1 MGAYDSHPNAAQFPR
16 AASAD
21 AVGWI
26 LTLQATV
33 LSHISLRNS
42 ACAFAMGLAAR
53 LRCEK
58 ISIGL
63 LTRSSI
69 EWIADS
75 AAATEFDRAA
85 DSPVVAAMNECY
97 DQQATVSFPAELM
110 VAPMITQA
118 HQRLAGI
125 AGGGAVCSIPMM
137 NQDQIAGVITFE
149 RRGLSFMPEELA
161 LMEDAASFAGP
172 LFVLK
177 REAQR
182 SWWARLLEALR
193 ARAATLAGPGHWRNK
208 AVFYSAIALL
218 AAASLVPLPYRVS
231 APARLEGSLQRVIV
245 APADGFLR
253 QANARA
259 GDKVTAGQVLAELAA
274 EDMQLE
280 KAKRESELRQHENA
294 YKSAM
299 ARSDRAQM
307 VIHQAKAG
315 EAQAMLALVEG
326 QLGRGQIQA
335 PFDGVIIKGDLAQNL
350 GAPLQRGEVLL
361 TIAPNDSFRLIVEVD
376 EADIA
381 NIRPGQRG
389 QLALAAQPD
398 QLLNFDVVRIV
409 PVATAADARNYFD
422 VEARVDAS
430 GSGLR
435 PGLRGIAKI
444 QAGDRSLLW
453 NLLHRPWAWLR
464 LQLWSASL

>member
-1 MGAYDSHPNAAQFPR
+1 MGAYDSHPNAVEISPATAVD
-16 AASAD
+16 AA
-21 AVGWI
+21 GWI

-33 LSHISLRNS
+33 LSHYSLPDS
-42 ACAFAMGLAAR
+42 ACAFAMELAAR
-53 LRCEK
+53 LHCER

-63 LTRSSI
+63 LSRNTVA
-69 EWIADS
+69 WIADS
-75 AAATEFDRAA
+75 TTATEPDRSAE
-85 DSPVVAAMNECY
+85 SPVIAAMNECY
-97 DQQATVSFPAELM
+97 DQRSTVTFPLEM
-110 VAPMITQA
+110 KVSPMITLA
-118 HQRLAGI
+118 HQRLAGA
-125 AGGGAVCSIPMM
+125 AGGYVCSIPMI
-137 NQDQIAGVITFE
+137 NLERVAGVITFE
-149 RRGLSFMPEELA
+149 RRAPAFTRAELT

-172 LFVLK
+172 LFALK

-182 SWWARLLEALR
+182 PWWARLLDALR
-193 ARAATLAGPGHWRNK
+193 AHAAALLGPGHLRSK
-208 AVFYSAIALL
+208 AVFYGAIGLL
-218 AAASLVPLPYRVS
+218 AAGSLVPLPYRIS

-253 QANARA
+253 QANVRA
-259 GDKVTAGQVLAELAA
+259 GDKVKAGQVLAELAA

-315 EAQAMLALVEG
+315 EAQAMLALVDG
-326 QLGRGQIQA
+326 QLDRGQIQA

-350 GAPLQRGEVLL
+350 GAPVQRGEVLL
-361 TIAPNDSFRLIVEVD
+361 TIAPSDSFRLIVEID

-381 NIRPGQRG
+381 AIQPGQQG
-389 QLALAAQPD
+389 QLVLAAQPD
-398 QLLNFDVVRIV
+398 KTLAFEVVRIV

-444 QAGDRSLLW
+444 QAGNQSLIW
-453 NLLHRPWAWLR
+453 NLLHKPWAWLR
-464 LQLWSASL
+464 LQLWSASP